1 MSIVLV
7 WILVIGAFSDHSSN
21 VMSPPMA
28 DLESCQ
34 LVQAS
39 LKVVNRLG
47 NRPSQCVQIKMVVSK

>member
-7 WILVIGAFSDHSSN
+7 WILVIGTLGDHSSN

-34 LVQAS
+34 RVQAG
-39 LKVVNRLG
+39 LKVVNRLS
-47 NRPSQCVQIKMVVSK
+47 NRSSQCVQIKMVVSK